1 MTDTK
6 TITLTDKQASLLA
19 TYILI
24 TTKYRE
30 GEIAACAELAEEK
43 NGDGTPKY
51 PAMSSN
57 ADWWR
62 ETHTEMERIYKIIE
76 EAPYRQV

>member
-1 MTDTK
+1 MTYTK
-6 TITLTDKQASLLA
+6 TITLTAKQASLLA

-30 GEIAACAELAEEK
+30 DQIAACAKLAEEK
-43 NGDGTPKY
+43 NGDGTPRY

-62 ETHTEMERIYKIIE
+62 ETHTEMERIYQIIHE
-76 EAPYRQV
+76 FPVSE